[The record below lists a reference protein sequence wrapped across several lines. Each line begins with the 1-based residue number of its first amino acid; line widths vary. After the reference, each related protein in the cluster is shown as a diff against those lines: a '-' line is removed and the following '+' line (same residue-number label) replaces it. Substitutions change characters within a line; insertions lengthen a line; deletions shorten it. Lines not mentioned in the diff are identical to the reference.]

1 VSGIDLQSML
11 VGERRRLGVGV
22 AAGVTLLSVVWL
34 AALAALGAGTS
45 AGALGAGTS
54 AGTLDAVF
62 LALFGPIPAAAGG
75 VCGYRYCG
83 YPAAVAAGLAPG
95 VVLAVLVAAVGP
107 LAVVAFEGDTSATVA
122 AGALAGIGFVW
133 STTGFGIGAVVAVLR
148 EVR

>member
-1 VSGIDLQSML
+1 MSGIDLQSML
-11 VGERRRLGVGV
+11 VGERRRLGVAV
-22 AAGVTLLSVVWL
+22 AAGVTLLSVAWL
-34 AALAALGAGTS
+34 AALA
-45 AGALGAGTS
+45 ALGAGTS